1 MAAERDNVF
10 ATRMT
15 LGVYKNKAKA
25 AKKGHELLKRK
36 ADALKVRLRRMMN
49 QIREIKLEIGEEVK
63 MAHVSLARAT
73 YSYKTGD
80 FKDRVIENAH
90 TARTRVDAHVDN
102 VAGVRLPI
110 FELAATV
117 EGNDGSE
124 DLSQVYGL
132 AGGGRKIAESADAF
146 MKLVEKLVKLA
157 SLQTSFLTL
166 DEALKVTNRRV
177 NALENVVVPKL
188 DNTVAY
194 ITGELDEME
203 REDFTRLKKVV
214 EKKPKDEF
222 STTEN
227 KYAEDAFAVNN
238 DTAGSA
244 LEGYDTTNDP
254 DMLFWM

>member
-1 MAAERDNVF
+1 MGSGSEKSFTVTAVLRKGRDTGHATFVANWPNTSRPFLLVAWVGLSHRVSQNVMAAERDNVF

-15 LGVYKNKAKA
+15 LGVYKNKSKA

-146 MKLVEKLVKLA
+146 MKLVEKLVKPFGSICMCSRYQRHWSPSKLIVNYPLVL
-157 SLQTSFLTL
+157 SNWHDLPQTLNS
-166 DEALKVTNRRV
+166 
-177 NALENVVVPKL
+177 
-188 DNTVAY
+188 
-194 ITGELDEME
+194 
-203 REDFTRLKKVV
+203 
-214 EKKPKDEF
+214 
-222 STTEN
+222 
-227 KYAEDAFAVNN
+227 
-238 DTAGSA
+238 
-244 LEGYDTTNDP
+244 
-254 DMLFWM
+254 

>member
-1 MAAERDNVF
+1 
-10 ATRMT
+10 
-15 LGVYKNKAKA
+15 
-25 AKKGHELLKRK
+25 
-36 ADALKVRLRRMMN
+36 
-49 QIREIKLEIGEEVK
+49 
-63 MAHVSLARAT
+63 
-73 YSYKTGD
+73 
-80 FKDRVIENAH
+80 
-90 TARTRVDAHVDN
+90 
-102 VAGVRLPI
+102 
-110 FELAATV
+110 
-117 EGNDGSE
+117 
-124 DLSQVYGL
+124 
-132 AGGGRKIAESADAF
+132 
-146 MKLVEKLVKLA
+146 VKLA

-254 DMLFWM
+254 DMLF